1 MGPSI
6 LQTLLREPTRSYQSI
21 YSDPSTRPSHPS
33 SPSAGRR
40 PSSLRSTT
48 SDRSNSSAYTTQSAL
63 AGGPA
68 WVNGQWEWS
77 AYGARGGLTGGAR
90 SLHTPSVVGKSLGI
104 GRRTAGSRTRSMSAG
119 DSQVDEASSVRSGTS
134 LVSAPGGDDALLRRT
149 RKKKQE
155 RYGVDD
161 TSSGYNVSAR
171 QRSAGDL
178 ASQSRSLS
186 RFDNLPPIPT
196 SFSSSFDGMRT
207 SRRYSSVSPSYPSS
221 PALSATSSTQARPS
235 KSRLASPPSDD
246 TTPSLTSSA
255 SSAPSS
261 PPATPI
267 TPHGVL
273 PPLSLD
279 GKPRKTKKRTST
291 RLVQPVAVQ
300 PERPIVTAQP
310 ESHAETLE
318 AMVQL
323 AEEKVAEPAAE
334 STAPAVPIPG
344 KFYSVDELFA
354 LASSRSSSSA
364 PTSHPHLPRLETDNA
379 SFTTALD
386 SPPPTSPENE
396 APAVS
401 VPRLKLTRTESE
413 QSRIGVRGS
422 VELDV
427 ESEVEG
433 RNDVQGQPAALEE
446 EEESKDEGEE
456 EKEEEAPRAPD
467 GHQEIP
473 VLAHL
478 VNVKRSSSQRKSL
491 KDGSSSPSALR
502 EPTYEIVRSSKS
514 RLSRPTL
521 DSTLSSTDPHL
532 RPSSPS
538 HSDLSTSS
546 DISASLTLASTDVP
560 DWLQRIRALGEPI
573 QPLANN
579 PSPKSKRQVASPP
592 HWTVQQLRAQE
603 GSGGSGRP
611 GLGRPRSTK
620 TLSSRANIL
629 DAMPEDAEA
638 EAEAAAEDQEQ
649 QQRVRAA
656 ATPAWVKKGAV
667 LADSTTGSIRTAS
680 PALAASLDRPLSRTS
695 SLATSSAGSS
705 QQWTRRSRSM
715 DLDREHLKALS
726 PLARSTSLMSSRP
739 GSSRTSSAKSKG
751 SSVGSMDYDLEAIAA
766 AASKPR
772 GFSKLIQPP
781 LASSLATKTP
791 AVVAVINQPRT
802 PSPGRPSSLRN
813 VALAPLFPSQVDDDA
828 RSTSAMS
835 DLSVMSAPQLSPLRP
850 PRNPARVSV
859 PPPVRPIFPL
869 SSPPSERAKSPTP
882 LFHSAHEA
890 PVTASKTVSPASSV
904 IARPTP
910 RPMSMSFSAIERPT
924 FREPPPPA
932 PPVSTAVTSPAPSA
946 ISRTPSIQPRPLSS
960 YLPPTT
966 VDLAMTALAISPR
979 AEFGKQK
986 SSRRFGLFR
995 RSSNVNLASLSSKQ
1009 FEPSLDLVYESIDGR
1024 AFRKRLNS
1032 EEVLVEAI
1040 TVGVDRSDRERVWQ
1054 LARASGAAGWVPGR
1068 AVYGKVVEVGSSVLR
1083 VKKGDLVWGLSP
1095 LKKSGALASLVIL
1108 PRDNVSLAP
1117 SSLPVELAAALP
1129 AAATTA
1135 MLIMQSLCNQL
1146 PKGSKVLVLNAHQS
1160 IGYLCLQFAHH
1171 YRPGVSGSRDLWM
1184 VAQCPLHVL
1193 DAETVCREAGATDV
1207 LRDEPLAALNSIHEG
1222 SFDVV
1227 IDNIVYDASRRI
1239 LHNSGSFIT
1248 TVGDELTATHSSSS
1262 NDYQTSI
1269 RSLRRAF
1276 FKKDK
1281 KSIAYWKVEVDGTD
1295 ATESVRDTLDKVRE
1309 VVEAGALKP
1318 RMGKVLPMSEA
1329 RGTFELNEADEDATV
1344 VRVKEV

>member
-6 LQTLLREPTRSYQSI
+6 LQTLLREPTRSYRSI
-21 YSDPSTRPSHPS
+21 YTDPSTHPSHAPS
-33 SPSAGRR
+33 SSSSSKR

-48 SDRSNSSAYTTQSAL
+48 SDRSNSSAYTA
-63 AGGPA
+63 AGPA

-104 GRRTAGSRTRSMSAG
+104 DRRTTSVRSA
-119 DSQVDEASSVRSGTS
+119 DSQADEAGSVRSGRSSGSLSVRTS
-134 LVSAPGGDDALLRRT
+134 MSAPGGDDALRRT
-149 RKKKQE
+149 RKTKKDRSGAE
-155 RYGVDD
+155 RGG
-161 TSSGYNVSAR
+161 SGYNVPAR

-178 ASQSRSLS
+178 SSQSRGSS

-196 SFSSSFDGMRT
+196 SSSSSFDGMRT

-221 PALSATSSTQARPS
+221 PALSATSSSQVRPS

-261 PPATPI
+261 PPTTPI

-279 GKPRKTKKRTST
+279 GKPRKSKKRAST
-291 RLVQPVAVQ
+291 RLAQPGSKQSETLV
-300 PERPIVTAQP
+300 VTAQP
-310 ESHAETLE
+310 ESHAKTLE
-318 AMVQL
+318 EMVQP
-323 AEEKVAEPAAE
+323 AEEKVPDPTDAAR
-334 STAPAVPIPG
+334 APPVPIPG

-354 LASSRSSSSA
+354 LASAPSTTTTSLASSA
-364 PTSHPHLPRLETDNA
+364 RPTLARLETDNA

-386 SPPPTSPENE
+386 SPSPDRGGEGE
-396 APAVS
+396 QVVK

-427 ESEVEG
+427 QSDGEEQQAMQGDQEEG
-433 RNDVQGQPAALEE
+433 EQGEE
-446 EEESKDEGEE
+446 EEEEDVPQAQPNGCQDE
-456 EKEEEAPRAPD
+456 
-467 GHQEIP
+467 P
-473 VLAHL
+473 VLAHF
-478 VNVKRSSSQRKSL
+478 VNVKRSPSKRKS
-491 KDGSSSPSALR
+491 KDGSSPSKLR
-502 EPTYEIVRSSKS
+502 SVEPEQTYEIVRSSKS
-514 RLSRPTL
+514 AR
-521 DSTLSSTDPHL
+521 STLSSADPHL
-532 RPSSPS
+532 RPSSPTR
-538 HSDLSTSS
+538 SDLSASS
-546 DISASLTLASTDVP
+546 DISAPSTLASTDVP
-560 DWLQRIRALGEPI
+560 DWLQRIGALGEPI
-573 QPLANN
+573 QPLVSN
-579 PSPKSKRQVASPP
+579 PSPKSKRQVVPPP
-592 HWTVQQLRAQE
+592 HWTVQQLRAHE
-603 GSGGSGRP
+603 GGSNRP
-611 GLGRPRSTK
+611 SLGRPRSTK

-629 DAMPEDAEA
+629 EAMPEDAEA
-638 EAEAAAEDQEQ
+638 EAEAATEDQELQ
-649 QQRVRAA
+649 RLQRVKA
-656 ATPAWVKKGAV
+656 ATPAWVKKGA
-667 LADSTTGSIRTAS
+667 LAADSPTGSIRTAS
-680 PALAASLDRPLSRTS
+680 PAPAASPDRPLSRTS
-695 SLATSSAGSS
+695 SLAPSSAGSS
-705 QQWTRRSRSM
+705 GQGTTRRTRSM
-715 DLDREHLKALS
+715 DLDRDHLKALS
-726 PLARSTSLMSSRP
+726 PLTRSTSLMSSRP

-751 SSVGSMDYDLEAIAA
+751 SSVGSMEYDLEAIAA

-781 LASSLATKTP
+781 LASSLATKQP
-791 AVVAVINQPRT
+791 AVVAVVNQPRT

-813 VALAPLFPSQVDDDA
+813 VVLAPLFPRQVDDDDA
-828 RSTSAMS
+828 RSVSAMS
-835 DLSVMSAPQLSPLRP
+835 DLSIMSAPQLSPMRP
-850 PRNPARVSV
+850 PRNPARLSA
-859 PPPVRPIFPL
+859 PPPVRPIFPP
-869 SSPPSERAKSPTP
+869 SAPPSERAKSPTP
-882 LFHSAHEA
+882 SFHSAYESPEA
-890 PVTASKTVSPASSV
+890 VSPASSV
-904 IARPTP
+904 VARPTP

-932 PPVSTAVTSPAPSA
+932 PPVSTAVASP
-946 ISRTPSIQPRPLSS
+946 TPSVISSTPSVQPRPLSS
-960 YLPPTT
+960 YLPPST

-979 AEFGKQK
+979 AAFGKQK

-995 RSSNVNLASLSSKQ
+995 RSSNANPASSSSKQ
-1009 FEPSLDLVYESIDGR
+1009 FEPSLDLVYESIDAR
-1024 AFRKRLNS
+1024 AFRKRLNT

-1040 TVGVDRSDRERVWQ
+1040 TVGVDRWDRERVWQ
-1054 LARASGAAGWVPGR
+1054 LAKTGGAAGWVPGR
-1068 AVYGKVVEVGSSVLR
+1068 AVYGKVVEVGSAVSR

-1095 LKKSGALASLVIL
+1095 LKRSGALASLVIL

-1117 SSLPVELAAALP
+1117 TSLPVELAAALP
-1129 AAATTA
+1129 AAATSA

-1146 PKGSKVLVLNAHQS
+1146 PKGSKVLVLNAHQRV
-1160 IGYLCLQFAHH
+1160 GFFCLQLAHH

-1193 DAETVCREAGATDV
+1193 DAETVCREAGATDM

-1222 SFDVV
+1222 SFDAV
-1227 IDNIVYDASRRI
+1227 IDTIGGRRLYDASRRI

-1248 TVGDELTATHSSSS
+1248 TVGDELTASSSSSS

-1295 ATESVRDTLDKVRE
+1295 APEAVRDTLDKVRE
-1309 VVEAGALKP
+1309 VAEAGALKA

-1329 RGTFELNEADEDATV
+1329 RQTFEADEADEDATV

>member
-21 YSDPSTRPSHPS
+21 YTDPSTRPSHAPSTS
-33 SPSAGRR
+33 SPSKR

-48 SDRSNSSAYTTQSAL
+48 SDRSNSSAYTTA
-63 AGGPA
+63 GPA

-104 GRRTAGSRTRSMSAG
+104 DRRTASVRSA
-119 DSQVDEASSVRSGTS
+119 DSQGDEAGSVRSGRSFGSVSVRTS
-134 LVSAPGGDDALLRRT
+134 MSAPGGDDALRRT
-149 RKKKQE
+149 RKKKKD
-155 RYGVDD
+155 RYGDGD
-161 TSSGYNVSAR
+161 TGSGYNVPAR
-171 QRSAGDL
+171 QRSEGDL
-178 ASQSRSLS
+178 SSQSRGSS

-221 PALSATSSTQARPS
+221 PALSATSSSQTRPS

-261 PPATPI
+261 PPTTPI

-279 GKPRKTKKRTST
+279 GKPRKSKKRAST
-291 RLVQPVAVQ
+291 RIGQPGAKQSEKLV
-300 PERPIVTAQP
+300 VTAQP
-310 ESHAETLE
+310 ESHAQRLE
-318 AMVQL
+318 EMVQP
-323 AEEKVAEPAAE
+323 AGEKAPEPTAAP
-334 STAPAVPIPG
+334 PAPIPG

-354 LASSRSSSSA
+354 LASSPSTTTTI
-364 PTSHPHLPRLETDNA
+364 PTSPARPTLARLETDNA

-386 SPPPTSPENE
+386 SPSPEWE
-396 APAVS
+396 GEGEEVVK

-422 VELDV
+422 VDLDV
-427 ESEVEG
+427 QSEEEG
-433 RNDVQGQPAALEE
+433 E
-446 EEESKDEGEE
+446 EEESEE
-456 EKEEEAPRAPD
+456 EEQEVAPPPQD
-467 GHQEIP
+467 HQEEP
-473 VLAHL
+473 VLPHF
-478 VNVKRSSSQRKSL
+478 VNVKRSPSKRKS
-491 KDGSSSPSALR
+491 KDGSSPSKSR
-502 EPTYEIVRSSKS
+502 SVEPEATYEIVRSSKS
-514 RLSRPTL
+514 AR
-521 DSTLSSTDPHL
+521 STLSSTDPHV
-532 RPSSPS
+532 RPSSPT
-538 HSDLSTSS
+538 HSDLSASS
-546 DISASLTLASTDVP
+546 DISASSTLASTDVP

-573 QPLANN
+573 QPLVSN
-579 PSPKSKRQVASPP
+579 PSPTSKSQVVPPP

-611 GLGRPRSTK
+611 SLGRPRSTK

-629 DAMPEDAEA
+629 EVMPEDAEA
-638 EAEAAAEDQEQ
+638 EAEAAAEDQELQ
-649 QQRVRAA
+649 RLQRVKA
-656 ATPAWVKKGAV
+656 ATPAWVKKGSG
-667 LADSTTGSIRTAS
+667 LAESPAGSVRTAS
-680 PALAASLDRPLSRTS
+680 PAPAASPDRPLSRTS
-695 SLATSSAGSS
+695 SLAPSSAGSS
-705 QQWTRRSRSM
+705 GQGTTRRTRSM
-715 DLDREHLKALS
+715 DLDRDHLKALS
-726 PLARSTSLMSSRP
+726 PLIRSTSLMSSRP

-751 SSVGSMDYDLEAIAA
+751 SSVGGMEYDLEAIAA

-781 LASSLATKTP
+781 LASSLATKQP
-791 AVVAVINQPRT
+791 AVVAVVNQPRT

-813 VALAPLFPSQVDDDA
+813 VALAPLFPRQVDDDA
-828 RSTSAMS
+828 KSVSALS
-835 DLSVMSAPQLSPLRP
+835 DLSIMSAPQLSPTRP
-850 PRNPARVSV
+850 PRNPARLSA
-859 PPPVRPIFPL
+859 PPPVRPIFPP
-869 SSPPSERAKSPTP
+869 SAPPSERAKSPTP
-882 LFHSAHEA
+882 SFHSAYESPEA
-890 PVTASKTVSPASSV
+890 VSPASSV
-904 IARPTP
+904 VARPTP
-910 RPMSMSFSAIERPT
+910 RPMSMSFSAIERPS

-932 PPVSTAVTSPAPSA
+932 PPVSTAVASPAPSV
-946 ISRTPSIQPRPLSS
+946 ISRTSSVQPRPLSS
-960 YLPPTT
+960 YLPPST

-979 AEFGKQK
+979 ADFGKQK

-995 RSSNVNLASLSSKQ
+995 RSSNANLAFSSSSKQ
-1009 FEPSLDLVYESIDGR
+1009 FEPSLDLVYESMDGR
-1024 AFRKRLNS
+1024 AFRKRLNT

-1040 TVGVDRSDRERVWQ
+1040 TVGVDRWDRERVWQ
-1054 LARASGAAGWVPGR
+1054 LAKTGGAAGWVPGR
-1068 AVYGKVVEVGSSVLR
+1068 AVYGKVVEVGSAVSR

-1095 LKKSGALASLVIL
+1095 LKRSGALASLVIL

-1117 SSLPVELAAALP
+1117 TSLPVELAAALP
-1129 AAATTA
+1129 AAATSA

-1146 PKGSKVLVLNAHQS
+1146 PKGSKVLVLNAHQGV
-1160 IGYLCLQFAHH
+1160 GYFCLQLAHH

-1193 DAETVCREAGATDV
+1193 DAETICREAGATDM

-1222 SFDVV
+1222 SFDAV
-1227 IDNIVYDASRRI
+1227 IDTIGGRRLYDASRRI
-1239 LHNSGSFIT
+1239 LHSSGSFIT
-1248 TVGDELTATHSSSS
+1248 TVGDELTASSTSSS

-1295 ATESVRDTLDKVRE
+1295 APEAVRDTLDKVRE
-1309 VVEAGALKP
+1309 VAEAGALKP

-1329 RGTFELNEADEDATV
+1329 RRTFETNEADEDATV